1 MEHNSHSGLATLE
14 LERKIEVELCVK
26 LFDKCFLTCGLI
38 FVCFNNSRL
47 KSEDAEKKL
56 KEAEQREESLLR
68 RITEKDKAIAK
79 MK

>member
-1 MEHNSHSGLATLE
+1 M
-14 LERKIEVELCVK
+14 CV
-26 LFDKCFLTCGLI
+26 CR
-38 FVCFNNSRL
+38 V

-68 RITEKDKAIAK
+68 RITEKDKSIQK